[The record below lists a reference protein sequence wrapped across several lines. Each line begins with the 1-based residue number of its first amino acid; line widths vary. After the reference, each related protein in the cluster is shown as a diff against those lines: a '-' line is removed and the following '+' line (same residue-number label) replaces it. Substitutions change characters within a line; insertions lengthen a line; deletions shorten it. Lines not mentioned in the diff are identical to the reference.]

1 MVIAN
6 EEFLPEDPLENE
18 EDKQTIWWGTIIH
31 SLSTNSTRTTRKGM
45 MGVGLYALK
54 KIKLIFRNGR
64 VIFRIKRKSDCFFFR
79 YGYI

>member
-31 SLSTNSTRTTRKGM
+31 SLSTNSTRTTRMGM

-54 KIKLIFRNGR
+54 KSN
-64 VIFRIKRKSDCFFFR
+64 
-79 YGYI
+79 